1 MDGLEKFREA
11 FADYT
16 ENYVIIGGTACELNM
31 ADTVVRARATHDID
45 MVIIVENMTEA
56 FARQFWQFVRDAGY
70 RPERRKPKLDESP
83 KYELYRFLDGKP
95 DYPQMIE
102 LLSRHP
108 DVLGK
113 PPGLVIEPIP
123 TEDAISSLS
132 AIIMDDDF
140 YDFTVRHSRVTD
152 GIRYADPAALIALKA
167 KAYLNLREDK
177 RAGRHVNS
185 KDIKKHRSDVLKN
198 VVIMEDDNVE
208 APASIV
214 ACVHDFVSSIHSEW
228 DKLASPL
235 ARSLDRD
242 ENFIEELL
250 NQLEELFI
258 TQP

>member
-1 MDGLEKFREA
+1 MDGLERFREA

-113 PPGLVIEPIP
+113 PHGLVIEPIP
-123 TEDAISSLS
+123 TDDAISSLS

-177 RAGRHVNS
+177 EPAGMLTA
-185 KDIKKHRSDVLKN
+185 KTLRSIGQTCLK
-198 VVIMEDDNVE
+198 M
-208 APASIV
+208 
-214 ACVHDFVSSIHSEW
+214 
-228 DKLASPL
+228 
-235 ARSLDRD
+235 
-242 ENFIEELL
+242 
-250 NQLEELFI
+250 
-258 TQP
+258 

>member
-1 MDGLEKFREA
+1 
-11 FADYT
+11 
-16 ENYVIIGGTACELNM
+16 
-31 ADTVVRARATHDID
+31 
-45 MVIIVENMTEA
+45 VENMTEA
-56 FARQFWQFVRDAGY
+56 FARRFWQFVRDAGY

-113 PPGLVIEPIP
+113 PHGLVIEPIP

-177 RAGRHVNS
+177 RAGLHINS

-214 ACVHDFVSSIHSEW
+214 TCVHDFVSSIHSEW

-258 TQP
+258 TQS

>member
-113 PPGLVIEPIP
+113 PHGFVIEPIP
-123 TEDAISSLS
+123 TDDAISSLS

-177 RAGRHVNS
+177 EPAGMLTA
-185 KDIKKHRSDVLKN
+185 KTLRSIGQTCLK
-198 VVIMEDDNVE
+198 M
-208 APASIV
+208 
-214 ACVHDFVSSIHSEW
+214 
-228 DKLASPL
+228 
-235 ARSLDRD
+235 
-242 ENFIEELL
+242 
-250 NQLEELFI
+250 
-258 TQP
+258 

>member
-1 MDGLEKFREA
+1 
-11 FADYT
+11 
-16 ENYVIIGGTACELNM
+16 
-31 ADTVVRARATHDID
+31 

-113 PPGLVIEPIP
+113 PHGLVIEPIP
-123 TEDAISSLS
+123 TDDAISSLS

-152 GIRYADPAALIALKA
+152 GIRYANPAALIALKA
-167 KAYLNLREDK
+167 KAYLNLR
-177 RAGRHVNS
+177 AFVV
-185 KDIKKHRSDVLKN
+185 DVVML
-198 VVIMEDDNVE
+198 
-208 APASIV
+208 
-214 ACVHDFVSSIHSEW
+214 
-228 DKLASPL
+228 
-235 ARSLDRD
+235 
-242 ENFIEELL
+242 
-250 NQLEELFI
+250 
-258 TQP
+258 

>member
-1 MDGLEKFREA
+1 MEGLERFREA

-113 PPGLVIEPIP
+113 PHGFVIEPIP
-123 TEDAISSLS
+123 TDDAISSLS

-177 RAGRHVNS
+177 EPAGMLTA
-185 KDIKKHRSDVLKN
+185 KTLRSIGQTCLK
-198 VVIMEDDNVE
+198 M
-208 APASIV
+208 
-214 ACVHDFVSSIHSEW
+214 
-228 DKLASPL
+228 
-235 ARSLDRD
+235 
-242 ENFIEELL
+242 
-250 NQLEELFI
+250 
-258 TQP
+258 